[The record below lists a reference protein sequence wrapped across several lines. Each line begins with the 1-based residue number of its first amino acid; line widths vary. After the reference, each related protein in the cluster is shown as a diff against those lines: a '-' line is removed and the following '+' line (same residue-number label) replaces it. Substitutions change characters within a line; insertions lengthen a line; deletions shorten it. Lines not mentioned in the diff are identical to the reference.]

1 MGDDDA
7 ANCQDVPM
15 NATEPSVGA
24 GAGAV
29 APRLAALARTVADLA
44 AATTMEDVTEI
55 VTERASAVIGATR
68 AMVALR
74 DGPDRL
80 RTVAT
85 HGMSRSQARAWAVFD
100 LTEPMPMTDAVRL
113 GRTVVVENRDDM
125 VTRYPDVEDDG
136 TERSNITLP
145 LVSPASGEAVGALA
159 FRFDGRVGPPDAE
172 ELTVLGV
179 LGDMCAQTILRLQ
192 AEEQSAARAAQ
203 LEFLADASQALAGS
217 LDYRETLRQVASLAV
232 PTHAD
237 WCSVQLIDDGVL
249 RTLAVAHVDPAKV
262 ALAKELETRWPPDL
276 DRPGGVTDVVRSGTS
291 LLVEEV
297 TDDMLVASARDDEH
311 LRIARE
317 LGLRSAMSVPLIAR
331 ERVLGVL
338 TFVAAES
345 GRRYTSEDIVFAEDL
360 ARRAGLAIDNAD
372 LYSQTRRTAAVLQ
385 ATLLPQELPD
395 VAGWGFGAV
404 YRQSGRTDIGGDYY
418 DVAALEDQRLVAVV
432 GDVMGRGVDAALGG
446 SRMRSA
452 VRVLATQHPEPDAL
466 ARAVDRLMAVEAP
479 TPMASAVYVLF
490 DPATDTLSMTV
501 AGHPPPLLIRQGE
514 GRYVEEDGSPL
525 HGLGTVPRPVVSL
538 PFGVGDVLLL
548 YTDGLVERRGE
559 GIDIG
564 LERLRG
570 VAEQRFRDIAVD
582 ADLDEVLDALV
593 EDVTDPDRHDD
604 VALVG
609 FRRVA

>member
-582 ADLDEVLDALV
+582 ADLDDVLDALV

>member
-1 MGDDDA
+1 MT
-7 ANCQDVPM
+7 
-15 NATEPSVGA
+15 ATEPGA
-24 GAGAV
+24 GGVTPGV
-29 APRLAALARTVADLA
+29 APRLAALARIVAQLGA
-44 AATTMEDVTEI
+44 AATMDDLTEI
-55 VTERASAVIGATR
+55 VTERASDVIGASR
-68 AMVALR
+68 AVFALR

-80 RTVAT
+80 RLVGT
-85 HGMSRSQARAWAVFD
+85 HGMSARLVRQWAIFD
-100 LTEPMPMTDAVRL
+100 LAHRTPMTDAVRL
-113 GRTVVVENRDDM
+113 GRTIVVESRQQM
-125 VTRYPDVEDDG
+125 LERYPDLEDEAV
-136 TERSNITLP
+136 ERSSVTLA
-145 LVSPASGEAVGALA
+145 LLEPASHEAIGAVG
-159 FRFDGRVGPPDAE
+159 FRFDGRVGPPDPE
-172 ELTVLGV
+172 VLSVLGV
-179 LGDMCAQTILRLQ
+179 LGDMCAQTMLRLQ
-192 AEEQSAARAAQ
+192 AEERSASRAAQ

-237 WCSVQLIDDGVL
+237 WCSVQLVDDGVL
-249 RTLAVAHVDPAKV
+249 RTLAVAHVDPQKV

-276 DRPGGVTDVVRSGTS
+276 DRPGGVSEVVRSGTS
-291 LLVEEV
+291 LLVETV
-297 TDDMLVASARDDEH
+297 TDEMLVASARDDEH

-317 LGLRSAMSVPLIAR
+317 LGLRSAMSVPLMAR
-331 ERVLGVL
+331 DRVLGVM

-345 GRRYTSEDIVFAEDL
+345 GRRYTPEDIVFAEDL

-395 VAGWGFGAV
+395 VPGWGFGAV
-404 YRQSGRTDIGGDYY
+404 YRQAGRTDIGGDYY

-490 DPATDTLSMTV
+490 DPGSDSLSMTI
-501 AGHPPPLLIRQGE
+501 AGHPPPLLIRSGE
-514 GRYVEEDGSPL
+514 GRYVEDGSPL
-525 HGLGTVPRPVVSL
+525 HGIGTVARPVVNL
-538 PFGVGDVLLL
+538 PFGIGDVLLL

-559 GIDIG
+559 GIDTG

-570 VAEQRFRDIAVD
+570 VAEKHFRDMPAD

-593 EDVTDPDRHDD
+593 EAVTDPDRHDD